1 MLYFYRLQFNNIIK
15 ERKMQIVTLT
25 TDWGIRDFYVGA
37 LKAALLNT
45 AENITIIDISH
56 FVQPF
61 DLLNGAFIFRNAYQK
76 FPAGTIHIVGII
88 AQAESEAGMIAIRH
102 KGQYFIGTND
112 GFFSLVFD
120 EAPEEI
126 IAIEPSSE
134 KHTGFDQAAAIS
146 VVSGLANGKELK
158 KAGKPLENFV
168 QKMHLRPVIEDRIIK
183 GTVIYIDAYE
193 NVVTNITRKLFDR
206 IGNGKKFEINARR
219 DEYIINSL
227 SEKYSD
233 AERGQLLALFNSAG
247 YLEIALN
254 QGNAA
259 GLLGMNYGDIVR
271 IDFK

>member
-1 MLYFYRLQFNNIIK
+1 
-15 ERKMQIVTLT
+15 MQIVTLT

-37 LKAALLNT
+37 LKAAILNT
-45 AENITIIDISH
+45 SENITIIDISH

-61 DLLNGAFIFRNAYQK
+61 DLLSGAFIFRNAYQK
-76 FPAGTIHIVGII
+76 FPNGTIHIIGVV
-88 AQAESEAGMIAIRH
+88 AQAQSNASMIVIRH
-102 KGQYFIGTND
+102 QGQYFIGTND

-120 EAPEEI
+120 ELPEDI
-126 IAIEPSSE
+126 IVLEPSSE
-134 KHTGFDQAAAIS
+134 KHTAFDQAAAIEA
-146 VVSGLANGKELK
+146 VSHLTQGKEFKRL
-158 KAGKPLENFV
+158 GKPLENFV
-168 QKMHLRPVIEDRIIK
+168 QKTHLRPVIEDKIIK

-193 NVVTNITRKLFDR
+193 NVVTNITKNLFDR

-219 DEYIINSL
+219 NEYIINSL

-247 YLEIALN
+247 YLELALN

-259 GLLGMNYGDIVR
+259 GLLGMNYGDIIR

>member
-1 MLYFYRLQFNNIIK
+1 
-15 ERKMQIVTLT
+15 MQIVTLT

-37 LKAALLNT
+37 LKAAILN
-45 AENITIIDISH
+45 ASENITIIDISH

-61 DLLNGAFIFRNAYQK
+61 DLLSGAFIFRNAYQK
-76 FPAGTIHIVGII
+76 FPNGVIHIIGVV
-88 AQAESEAGMIAIRH
+88 AQAESDAGMIAIKY

-120 EAPEEI
+120 ETPEEI
-126 IAIEPSSE
+126 ISINPSSE
-134 KHTGFDQAAAIS
+134 KHTGFDQAAA
-146 VVSGLANGKELK
+146 VSAIKHLTEGKDFKNL
-158 KAGKPLENFV
+158 GKPIENFIT
-168 QKMHLRPVIEDRIIK
+168 KTHLRPVIEEKLIK

-193 NVVTNITRKLFDR
+193 NVVTNITRKLFEN

-219 DEYIINSL
+219 NEYTINSL

-259 GLLGMNYGDIVR
+259 GLLGMNYGDIIR